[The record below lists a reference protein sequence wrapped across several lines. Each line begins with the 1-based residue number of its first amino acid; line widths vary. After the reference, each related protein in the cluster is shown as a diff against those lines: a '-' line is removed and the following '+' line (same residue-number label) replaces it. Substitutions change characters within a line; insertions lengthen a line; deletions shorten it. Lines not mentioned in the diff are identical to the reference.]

1 MSAHIHV
8 EHDQIFNQ
16 PLSFCPPPHLI
27 KSQRGHKSTGPLQYD
42 PILNFCFIQFLLG
55 GSFNF
60 LSFSISVITSNNQM
74 KYQKIS
80 RFRPGCSDAL
90 LKYSLNTPYLLFLQA
105 PRFHIFNFLFLI
117 KVEPR
122 MHLQQHNFQK
132 SVVFLDSK
140 INSFVS

>member
-60 LSFSISVITSNNQM
+60 LCHFQFPSLRLITKRNT
-74 KYQKIS
+74 KKLVA
-80 RFRPGCSDAL
+80 SDQVAV
-90 LKYSLNTPYLLFLQA
+90 Y
-105 PRFHIFNFLFLI
+105 
-117 KVEPR
+117 
-122 MHLQQHNFQK
+122 
-132 SVVFLDSK
+132 
-140 INSFVS
+140 